1 MLAEAPVPDDV
12 VVAYRLE
19 QCFRYSY
26 ESAVHNV
33 QQRLMVAPRAF
44 HGGQTRRSFSLTV
57 DGGTSV
63 SAVGA
68 DRFGN
73 DVHTVS
79 LATVDSAVSFIAT
92 ADVDVRDT
100 SGRAPIHPKMLR
112 DRRYLAST
120 GLTRPDRRLVG
131 VGADLARAAS
141 GEELA
146 ARICSWTHSAIEY
159 GYGATT
165 VRTTAAE
172 AAAGGRGVCQ
182 DFAHVMLAVCRS
194 VGLPARYVSGHLVGE
209 GGSHAW
215 VEVLLADGPHANAL
229 ALDPTHDR
237 PTTSRHV
244 TVAVGRDY
252 ADVAPTSGTFDG
264 ACSSML
270 TSHKRLFLRQAEP
283 TATLAQS

>member
-1 MLAEAPVPDDV
+1 MLAEAPVPDDM

-33 QQRLMVAPRAF
+33 RQRLMVAPSTV
-44 HGGQTRRSFSLTV
+44 HGSQVRRSFSLMV
-57 DGGTSV
+57 QGGSSV
-63 SAVGA
+63 SAVGV

-73 DVHTVS
+73 DVHAVS
-79 LATVDSAVSFIAT
+79 LAAVDSAVEFIAT

-100 SGRAPIHPKMLR
+100 SGRAPIHPRTLR

-120 GLTRPDRRLVG
+120 ALTRPDSRLAG
-131 VGADLARAAS
+131 VGADLARTAS

-146 ARICSWTHSAIEY
+146 ARICCWTHSAIEY

-165 VRTTAAE
+165 VRTPAAE

-182 DFAHVMLAVCRS
+182 DFAHVMIAVCRAA
-194 VGLPARYVSGHLVGE
+194 GLPARYVSGHLVGE

-215 VEVLLADGPHANAL
+215 VEVLLADGPHAIAL
-229 ALDPTHDR
+229 AFDPTHDR
-237 PTTSRHV
+237 LTTSRYV

-252 ADVAPTSGTFDG
+252 ADVAPTSGTFEG

>member
-26 ESAVHNV
+26 ESVVHNV
-33 QQRLMVAPRAF
+33 QQRLMVAPRAV
-44 HGGQTRRSFSLTV
+44 HGSQARRSFSLTV
-57 DGGTSV
+57 QGGTSV
-63 SAVGA
+63 SAIEV

-79 LATVDSAVSFIAT
+79 VATVDSAVEFIAT
-92 ADVDVRDT
+92 ADVDIRET
-100 SGRAPIHPKMLR
+100 SGRAPVHRRMLR
-112 DRRYLAST
+112 DRRYLAAT
-120 GLTRPDRRLVG
+120 ELTRPDRCLAR
-131 VGADLARAAS
+131 VGAHLARTSS

-165 VRTTAAE
+165 VRTPAAE

-229 ALDPTHDR
+229 AFDPTHDR
-237 PTTSRHV
+237 PTTSRYV

-283 TATLAQS
+283 TATSAQG